1 VTVTQGV
8 GDTLR
13 RALESI
19 TDPFEG
25 MIVTRETAIEDTIES
40 SQDQID
46 DMEVRIAL
54 MRDALIRQ
62 FTAMEVAV
70 TEYNSIGSFLGSQ
83 LASISAGTSTA

>member
-1 VTVTQGV
+1 M
-8 GDTLR
+8 LR

-46 DMEVRIAL
+46 SMEVRIAL
-54 MRDALIRQ
+54 MRDTLIRQ
-62 FTAMEVAV
+62 FTAMETAV
-70 TEYNSIGSFLGSQ
+70 TQYNSLGSFLGSQ
-83 LASISAGTSTA
+83 LAGLSATAAQV